1 MRKTGILAGLAAA
14 AAVLVALSGCS
25 GSGSGSGS
33 SDTAGAAS
41 LTRTAGVLSVGTT
54 TDSKPNAYRAN
65 GTMTGFDI
73 ELVEAIAKKLDLKVE
88 YKAMEFSALL
98 PAVANGQIDVATN
111 AIAATVER
119 QKTVD
124 FAQGNVVGAIA
135 VLTKDG
141 SGITKEKSSVG
152 AKRLGLVQGSI
163 QEAYAAKEFPDAQIV
178 RFPDNNSGVAGL
190 DSGRVD
196 AFFIDAVVG
205 ADYVKQNSALTMPI
219 YVWTLDLPAAI
230 AVKKGNAKL
239 LDAINE
245 AQDTIFSDGTW
256 KKLYEKYY
264 EPTLPLPEQLPPY
277 ENPRG

>member
-1 MRKTGILAGLAAA
+1 
-14 AAVLVALSGCS
+14 S
-25 GSGSGSGS
+25 GSAST
-33 SDTAGAAS
+33 DAAGAKS

-54 TDSKPNAYRAN
+54 TDSKPNAYRDN
-65 GTMTGFDI
+65 GKMTGFDI
-73 ELVEAIAKKLDLKVE
+73 DLVEAIAKKLDLRVE
-88 YKAMEFSALL
+88 YKSMEFSALL
-98 PAVANGQIDVATN
+98 PAVANGQVDVATN

-124 FAQGNVVGAIA
+124 FAEGNVVGAIA
-135 VLTKDG
+135 VLTKKD
-141 SGITKEKSSVG
+141 SGITKEKSTVG
-152 AKRLGLVQGSI
+152 GKRLGLVQGSI
-163 QEAYAAKEFPDAQIV
+163 QEAYATKEFPDAQIV

-230 AVKKGNAKL
+230 AVKKGNTKL
-239 LDAINE
+239 LDAINK

-277 ENPRG
+277 KNPQA